1 MGLVKLGD
9 ASTWKLQETLRATQ
23 AASGA
28 ATTTVAAAA
37 PVAPGVIRLP
47 VSRPAAAL
55 PAAPKPEYKRK
66 AWPGALSL
74 QAAEGRLRQRRRV
87 FPPRRMRRR

>member
-23 AASGA
+23 AAGGTASTA
-28 ATTTVAAAA
+28 APA

-47 VSRPAAAL
+47 VSRPAAPL
-55 PAAPKPEYKRK
+55 PAAPKPDYKRK
-66 AWPGALSL
+66 AWPGAL
-74 QAAEGRLRQRRRV
+74 AEGSLRLGMKALAKG
-87 FPPRRMRRR
+87 FPAVRMRRR

>member
-23 AASGA
+23 AAGTATASTA
-28 ATTTVAAAA
+28 APA

-47 VSRPAAAL
+47 VSRPAAPL
-55 PAAPKPEYKRK
+55 PEAPKPDYKRK
-66 AWPGALSL
+66 AWPGASVEGSL
-74 QAAEGRLRQRRRV
+74 QLRMSAWQRV
-87 FPPRRMRRR
+87 FPPCACVAS